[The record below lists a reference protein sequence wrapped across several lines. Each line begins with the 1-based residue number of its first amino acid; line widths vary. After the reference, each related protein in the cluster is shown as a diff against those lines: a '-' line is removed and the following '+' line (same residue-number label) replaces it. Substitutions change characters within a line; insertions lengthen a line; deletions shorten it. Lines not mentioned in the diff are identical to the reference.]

1 LISRPANNYGAYQK
15 SPKLENFMKKL
26 VLALTAALLVSGT
39 ASARDQLS
47 LAGSS
52 TVLPFATIIAEEMGK
67 NPNFKTPV
75 VESGGSSVG
84 KKGVCDGIGT
94 EFIDI
99 GNASSRMKPAELEY
113 CDKNGVTLTEI
124 KVGYDGI
131 AVANS
136 LEGQTL
142 EISKADLGKAL
153 TIEVPACDA
162 IAGRNFSCDEWI
174 PNPFTKWSEINPAY
188 PDIEIRVYGPPT
200 TSGTRASFAEMVNQ
214 KAYCGKNKI
223 AKAASAARGDKKGKK
238 CRAMR
243 TDGAYVEA
251 GEQDNLIVQKLQE
264 DKDAYG
270 IFGFSYL
277 DQNTDTL
284 QSAIVDSTPATFELI
299 ASGDYAISRALWYY
313 VKHEHVNVIPG
324 MAEYMKEWTKHWDS
338 EGVLADAGMVP
349 MPEAERA
356 KYSKA
361 MTELPKLTADILT
374 K

>member
-1 LISRPANNYGAYQK
+1 MRISYAIAAIAVSASLISAAN
-15 SPKLENFMKKL
+15 
-26 VLALTAALLVSGT
+26 
-39 ASARDQLS
+39 AREQLS

-67 NPNFKTPV
+67 NPQFKTPV

-84 KKGVCDGIGT
+84 KKGVCEGIGT
-94 EFIDI
+94 QFIDI
-99 GNASSRMKPAELEY
+99 GNASSRMSKDELEF
-113 CDKNGVTLTEI
+113 CSANGVDVTEI

-142 EISKADLGKAL
+142 TISKADLGKAL
-153 TIEVPACDA
+153 TAEIPQED
-162 IAGRNFSCDEWI
+162 GTWI
-174 PNPFTKWSEINPAY
+174 PNPYKKWSEINPAY

-200 TSGTRASFAEMVNQ
+200 TSGTRGSFIEMVNQ
-214 KAYCGKNKI
+214 KAYCGKDEI
-223 AKAASAARGDKKGKK
+223 AKKAGALRDDPKGKK

-243 TDGAYVEA
+243 TDGAYIEA

-264 DKDAYG
+264 DPMTYG

-277 DQNTDTL
+277 DQNRDTL
-284 QSAIVDSTPATFELI
+284 QSAIVDGTPATFELI
-299 ASGDYAISRALWYY
+299 ASGEYAISRALWFY
-313 VKHEHVNVIPG
+313 VKHAHVGVVPG
-324 MAEYMKEWTKHWDS
+324 MDEYMKTWVKNWGDDGILT
-338 EGVLADAGMVP
+338 DAGMVP

-356 KYSKA
+356 AYEKA
-361 MTELPKLTADILT
+361 MSELPVLTADML